1 LGTHLATLNGSV
13 DGIECG
19 LCPCVLPTAN
29 SLQTHLIEHTFAG
42 CKAFTCYL
50 CSAIFTAPTGLQA
63 HMTVDHSAETPPYD
77 CPRPGCQAK
86 FFFTAEL
93 DRHTLEHQGQ
103 DVLANVSIPYNAGD
117 LTGLR
122 WNCARLTCMTIFDRD
137 RNDRE
142 RGRCFSVFM
151 PQDRGKAI
159 LPYRVLKNNKISTV
173 INE

>member
-1 LGTHLATLNGSV
+1 MYIFFFFFVFQIGFESQQEATIHLGTHLATLNGCV

-77 CPRPGCQAK
+77 CPRPNCQAK

-103 DVLANVSIPYNAGD
+103 DVLANVSRHQD
-117 LTGLR
+117 SFT
-122 WNCARLTCMTIFDRD
+122 
-137 RNDRE
+137 
-142 RGRCFSVFM
+142 RC
-151 PQDRGKAI
+151 
-159 LPYRVLKNNKISTV
+159 
-173 INE
+173 